1 MKYVLPEEIPL
12 REGANAIYVE
22 PRFIA
27 HVRVSDIPADNWGIN
42 AS

>member
-1 MKYVLPEEIPL
+1 MKYRLSEEIPL

-27 HVRVSDIPADNWGIN
+27 LSAFPIFAPIIGV
-42 AS
+42 